1 MRQNILPAIRLTLI
15 CAVFFSGI
23 YTLLIFGIAQA
34 APNNGKGEI
43 ITRKESSVKNEN
55 EFKTIY
61 YYTNIGQKFDK
72 DEYFWSRPSAVN
84 YNAAGAEEAIKALL
98 IRVFKKRFR
107 TESVIF

>member
-55 EFKTIY
+55 EFKPFTIIPISVRNSIKM
-61 YYTNIGQKFDK
+61 NISGQDHQ
-72 DEYFWSRPSAVN
+72 R
-84 YNAAGAEEAIKALL
+84 
-98 IRVFKKRFR
+98 
-107 TESVIF
+107 